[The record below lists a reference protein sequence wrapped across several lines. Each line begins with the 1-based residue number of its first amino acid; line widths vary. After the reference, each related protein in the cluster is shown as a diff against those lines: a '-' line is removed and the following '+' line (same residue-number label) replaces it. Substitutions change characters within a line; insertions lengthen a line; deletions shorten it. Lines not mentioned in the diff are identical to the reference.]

1 MNDLAHN
8 PSEETYAA
16 PRDLGR
22 WGSTGLLVGLAGAVL
37 LAIGYFTA
45 GSEQFLHSYL
55 IGWATVI
62 GFPLGALALLM
73 VYHLTAGTWGTVAR
87 RILEAST
94 RTLPFMAVLFLPVAL
109 GMGQIY
115 EWTHEELTGAK
126 AHYLTEGSWLL
137 RAALYLA
144 VWLILALTL
153 SFWSKRQDATGDPA
167 LARKMRM
174 LSGPG
179 LVLYG
184 FAITFAAIDW
194 IMSLDPEWYST
205 IYGAWFFGGAGIAAL
220 GFLIVIGL
228 FLAGREPMA
237 DVITKSVFHDWG
249 KLLLA
254 FTMLWAY
261 FAVSQLLIIWSGNI
275 PEEVL
280 WYHERLKGGWE
291 FIGLAIALLHFALP
305 FLLLLSRDLK
315 RQAKMLTGV
324 AGLLLFM
331 HWVDIFWNIAP
342 NFSPEDLAFHW
353 MDLVAPL
360 AIGGFWIWLFVRELG
375 KRPLLP
381 INDPY
386 LEEVFNHG
394 GH

>member
-1 MNDLAHN
+1 MNDLAQST
-8 PSEETYAA
+8 SEETYAA
-16 PRDLGR
+16 PRELSR
-22 WGSTGLLVGLAGAVL
+22 WGTLGLLVGLAGAAL

-45 GSEQFLHSYL
+45 GPEQFFRSYL
-55 IGWATVI
+55 VGWTTWLA
-62 GFPLGALALLM
+62 FPLGALALLM
-73 VYHLTAGTWGTVAR
+73 IYHLTAGTWGTIAR

-94 RTLPFMAVLFLPVAL
+94 RTLPYLAILFVPIIL
-109 GMGQIY
+109 GMGHLY
-115 EWTHEELTGAK
+115 RWTHEAQTGAK
-126 AHYLTEGSWLL
+126 AHYLTTGSWIL
-137 RAALYLA
+137 RAVIYLG
-144 VWLILALTL
+144 VWMLLALLL

-167 LARKMRM
+167 LAVKMRR

-184 FAITFAAIDW
+184 FSVTFAAIDW
-194 IMSLDPEWYST
+194 LMSLDPAWYST
-205 IYGAWFFGGAGIAAL
+205 IYGAWYFAGGGIAAL
-220 GFLIVIGL
+220 GLLVLIGL
-228 FLAGREPMA
+228 FLSGREPMES
-237 DVITKSVFHDWG
+237 VITRSIFHDWG

-280 WYHERLKGGWE
+280 WYQQRLTGGWQAM
-291 FIGLAIALLHFALP
+291 GLALALLHFGLP

-315 RQAKMLTGV
+315 RQAKMLSVV
-324 AGLLLFM
+324 AVLLLVM
-331 HWVDIFWNIAP
+331 HWVDIFWNVAP
-342 NFSPEDLAFHW
+342 NFSPEQFAFHW
-353 MDLVAPL
+353 LDVVAPL
-360 AIGGFWIWLFVRELG
+360 AVGGIWFWLFVRELG

-386 LEEVFNHG
+386 LEEVFTHG